1 MAALTAEIARI
12 DDDLANAAVSNPK
25 ALEGLTRA
33 RAKTQPIAFSR
44 EEIAALTPKLQA
56 WFRDEYDMDLGALPA
71 EMLIDFLARELGPA
85 FYNRALYDAQAVLA
99 AKLDEIGETILSL
112 EKR

>member
-1 MAALTAEIARI
+1 MT
-12 DDDLANAAVSNPK
+12 K
-25 ALEGLTRA
+25 
-33 RAKTQPIAFSR
+33 PITFSR
-44 EEIAALTPKLQA
+44 EEMAALTPKLQA

-99 AKLDEIGETILSL
+99 GKLDELGEAVLSL
-112 EKR
+112 ERR